1 MKKLSRRRFLEAGA
15 GSSIAMIGGRAG
27 AFPILQQLAEMQMQ
41 APAVGVLEAHGRD
54 LLHLAMD
61 EIIPAGDGMPA
72 ASAVGGLDYLGKRA
86 GSDAQA
92 AKEMRGS
99 LDALDE
105 LTQSRLKVSFL
116 SLTHEQRVEVL
127 TAFEKQD
134 SSGFKA
140 LRDYVYEAYY
150 TRPAVWKLIEYDFY
164 PTNGP
169 GPVVKKAFHDEALS
183 DVRKK
188 PKGYREVV

>member
-1 MKKLSRRRFLEAGA
+1 MEKLSRRKFLEAGA
-15 GSSIAMIGGRAG
+15 GSSIAMISGRAV
-27 AFPILQQLAEMQMQ
+27 AFPILQQLGEMQKQ
-41 APAVGVLEAHGRD
+41 GPAGNILEAHQSD
-54 LLHLAMD
+54 LLRLAMD

-72 ASAVGGLDYLGKRA
+72 ASAAGGLDYLGKRA
-86 GSDAQA
+86 ERVAGA
-92 AKEMRGS
+92 AKEMRVS

-127 TAFEKQD
+127 TAFEKLD
-134 SSGFKA
+134 AAGFKV

-169 GPVVKKAFHDEALS
+169 GPVVKKAFHDEVLV